1 MTIEKRE
8 RDPLHK
14 PPAECLSVCLPQA
27 IAYSFMG
34 GRNKLARRSTK
45 STYVNTTY
53 ARIGIRSSEW
63 PHSLRNALAQTVMAY
78 DITISPALGLDR
90 PIAIVGKEGKRE
102 GMPCCTVLLLVQEQK
117 VTIAKHTSPN
127 RAHESFCHRGRGGG
141 GGGGSNFLQKG
152 GGV

>member
-1 MTIEKRE
+1 MNDLFKRMTMTIEKRE

-78 DITISPALGLDR
+78 DITISPARARSPHCYSWEGREEGRHAVLHCVT
-90 PIAIVGKEGKRE
+90 VGARAKGHNRE
-102 GMPCCTVLLLVQEQK
+102 THVPESCT
-117 VTIAKHTSPN
+117 
-127 RAHESFCHRGRGGG
+127 
-141 GGGGSNFLQKG
+141 
-152 GGV
+152 